1 VSEHELEPVRGLPE
15 PLPEG
20 EHILWQGSPDW
31 RCLARRAFHVRA
43 IAGYFAVLLVA
54 RAVVVL
60 SDTHSIASAAIA
72 VLWLLPFAI
81 AAIAMI
87 GVVAW
92 LMARAAV
99 YTITNKRVTMRIGVV
114 LEVTFNL
121 PYRAIE
127 SASLREYPD
136 GSGDI
141 PLTLAGDDRIAY
153 AHLWPHARPWR
164 FATPQPMLR
173 AIPRA
178 AEVASLLARAL
189 AQHAGL
195 PVLTAAPAAN
205 DATVPATPA
214 RPLAAAHS

>member
-60 SDTHSIASAAIA
+60 SDTHSVTGAAIA
-72 VLWLLPFAI
+72 VSWLLPFAV
-81 AAIAMI
+81 AAVALV

-92 LMARAAV
+92 MMARAAV
-99 YTITNKRVTMRIGVV
+99 YTVTNKRVTMRIGVV

-127 SASLREYPD
+127 SASLREYP
-136 GSGDI
+136 GGYGDI
-141 PLTLAGDDRIAY
+141 PLALAGDDRIAY
-153 AHLWPHARPWR
+153 VHLWPHARPWR

-173 AIPRA
+173 AIPHA
-178 AEVASLLARAL
+178 AKVADILARAL
-189 AQHAGL
+189 AQQAGM
-195 PVLTAAPAAN
+195 PVLPAAPAAN
-205 DATVPATPA
+205 DAMAPSTPA
-214 RPLAAAHS
+214 RPLAAVHS